1 MIIVEHIYTFFLSM
15 TPLGE
20 LRASIPLAITI
31 YKIHWFE
38 ALIVSI
44 AGNMIPVVAILFL
57 LEHIS
62 KLDSSNWFSRFI
74 NYFLRRSSKYKK
86 YVNSYGIIG
95 LIILVAIPLPGTG
108 GWTGAIV
115 AFLLSMPKL
124 TAIIS
129 ILIGVT
135 IAGIITTLVSMG
147 IINLI
152 I

>member
-15 TPLGE
+15 TPIGE
-20 LRASIPLAITI
+20 LRASIPVAITL
-31 YKIHWFE
+31 YNIHWLE

-44 AGNMIPVVAILFL
+44 IGNMIPVIAILFL

-62 KLDSSNWFSRFI
+62 KLGQNNWFTRFI
-74 NYFLRRSSKYKK
+74 NYFLRRSSMYKK
-86 YVNSYGIIG
+86 YINTYGVIG

-108 GWTGAIV
+108 GWTGAFV
-115 AFLLSMPKL
+115 AFMLSMPKI

-147 IINLI
+147 IINLVI
-152 I
+152 

>member
-15 TPLGE
+15 TPIGE
-20 LRASIPLAITI
+20 LRASIPVAITI
-31 YKIHWFE
+31 YNIHWLE

-44 AGNMIPVVAILFL
+44 VGNMIPVIAILFL
-57 LEHIS
+57 LEHLS
-62 KLDSSNWFSRFI
+62 KLGPNNWFSRFV
-74 NYFLRRSSKYKK
+74 NYFLRRSSRYKR
-86 YVNSYGIIG
+86 YVNTYGIIG

-108 GWTGAIV
+108 GWTGAFV
-115 AFLLSMPKL
+115 AFLLSMPKI

-147 IINLI
+147 IIHLVI
-152 I
+152 